1 MTKPATR
8 QAQLAAIHM
17 AQKKLHLSKE
27 DASAVK
33 FLITGKYSAAE
44 MTDLERRQYLAH
56 LSNQQARDAVAQGSK
71 PSYTPQRP
79 PLQRSVD
86 DDQDARWSKARALWS
101 ALAHAGVVRMDSDE
115 ALSAWVKRQTKV
127 DSWRF
132 LNTHQ
137 ITDLVIEPLK
147 LWCKQKGV
155 PTHPVTGE
163 PQL

>member
-1 MTKPATR
+1 MKPATR
-8 QAQLAAIHM
+8 QNHLIAIHM
-17 AQKKLHLSKE
+17 VQKALHLSKE
-27 DASAVK
+27 DAAQLK
-33 FLITGKYSAAE
+33 FSVTGKYSSAE
-44 MTDLERRQYLAH
+44 MTALQRRQYLAH
-56 LSNQQARDAVAQGSK
+56 LSTLQALDAVARGAK
-71 PSYTPQRP
+71 PAYTPKRP

-101 ALAHAGVVRMDSDE
+101 ALARAGVVRMDSDE

-132 LNTHQ
+132 LNTRQ

-163 PQL
+163 PQA